1 MPNLRGE
8 VESVLEVI
16 RNALR
21 MEGGDIELVEIN
33 DDGVVSVKLTGSCAG
48 CPFSQMTLKNFVER
62 ELKNNVDGIKEVVAV

>member
-1 MPNLRGE
+1 MPNLRRD

-21 MEGGDIELVEIN
+21 MEGGDIELVDIA
-33 DDGVVSVKLTGSCAG
+33 DDGVVSVKLTGSCAS

-62 ELKNNVDGIKEVVAV
+62 ELKKNVDGIKEVVAV

>member
-1 MPNLRGE
+1 MEKLRRE

-21 MEGGDIELVEIN
+21 MEGGDIDLLHIKKN
-33 DDGVVSVKLTGSCAG
+33 KIVSVKLTGSCAG

-62 ELKNNVDGIKEVVAV
+62 ELKKNVDGVKEVVAV

>member
-1 MPNLRGE
+1 MPVLRSE

-21 MEGGDIELVEIN
+21 MDGGDIELVEIA
-33 DDGVVSVKLTGSCAG
+33 DDGVVSVKLTGACAG

-62 ELKNNVDGIKEVVAV
+62 ELKKNVDGIKEVVAV

>member
-1 MPNLRGE
+1 MPNLRRE
-8 VESVLEVI
+8 VESVLGVI

-21 MEGGDIELVEIN
+21 MEGGDIELVDIS

-62 ELKNNVDGIKEVVAV
+62 ELKKNVDGIKEVVAV

>member
-1 MPNLRGE
+1 MRSE

-21 MEGGDIELVEIN
+21 MEGGDIELVDIN
-33 DDGVVSVKLTGSCAG
+33 DDGIVSVRLTGSCAG

-62 ELKNNVDGIKEVVAV
+62 ELKKNVDGIREVVAV

>member
-1 MPNLRGE
+1 MPNLRRE

-21 MEGGDIELVEIN
+21 MEGGDIELVDISE
-33 DDGVVSVKLTGSCAG
+33 DGVVSVKLTGSCAG

-62 ELKNNVDGIKEVVAV
+62 ELKKNVDGIKEVVAV

>member
-1 MPNLRGE
+1 MPNLSGE
-8 VESVLEVI
+8 VESVLGVI

-21 MEGGDIELVEIN
+21 MEGGDIELVDIS

>member
-1 MPNLRGE
+1 MSNLRGE
-8 VESVLEVI
+8 VEPVLGVI

-21 MEGGDIELVEIN
+21 MEGGDIELVDIT

>member
-1 MPNLRGE
+1 MPSLRSE

-21 MEGGDIELVEIN
+21 MEGGDIELVDIN
-33 DDGVVSVKLTGSCAG
+33 DDGIVSVRLTGSCAG

-62 ELKNNVDGIKEVVAV
+62 ELKKNVDGIREVVAV

>member
-1 MPNLRGE
+1 MPNLRVE
-8 VESVLEVI
+8 VESVLGVI

-21 MEGGDIELVEIN
+21 MEGGDIELVGIT

-62 ELKNNVDGIKEVVAV
+62 ELKKNVDGIKEVVAV

>member
-1 MPNLRGE
+1 MPNLKRE
-8 VESVLEVI
+8 VESVLGVI

-21 MEGGDIELVEIN
+21 MEGGDIELVDIS

-62 ELKNNVDGIKEVVAV
+62 ELKNNVDGIKEVLAV

>member
-1 MPNLRGE
+1 MPNLRRE

-21 MEGGDIELVEIN
+21 MEGGDIELVDIAE
-33 DDGVVSVKLTGSCAG
+33 DGVVSVKLTGSCAG

-62 ELKNNVDGIKEVVAV
+62 ELKKNVDGIKEVVAV

>member
-1 MPNLRGE
+1 MPNLRRD

-21 MEGGDIELVEIN
+21 MEGGDIELVDIA

-48 CPFSQMTLKNFVER
+48 CPFSQMTLKNFVEI
-62 ELKNNVDGIKEVVAV
+62 ELKKNVDGIKEVVAV

>member
-1 MPNLRGE
+1 MPDLKEN

-21 MEGGDIELVEIN
+21 MEGGDIDLIDVSKE
-33 DDGVVSVKLTGSCAG
+33 GVVTVKLLGSCAG

-62 ELKNNVDGIKEVVAV
+62 ELKSNVVGVKEVVAA

>member
-1 MPNLRGE
+1 MPNLRRE

-21 MEGGDIELVEIN
+21 MEGGNIELVDIA

-62 ELKNNVDGIKEVVAV
+62 ELMKNVDGIKEVVAV

>member
-1 MPNLRGE
+1 MEKLRRE

-21 MEGGDIELVEIN
+21 MEGGDIELVEVA

-48 CPFSQMTLKNFVER
+48 CPFSQMTLKNFVEK
-62 ELKNNVDGIKEVVAV
+62 ELIKSVPGVKGVQSV

>member
-1 MPNLRGE
+1 MPNLRRE
-8 VESVLEVI
+8 VESVLGVI

-21 MEGGDIELVEIN
+21 MEGGDIELVDIS

>member
-1 MPNLRGE
+1 MPNLRGD

-21 MEGGDIELVEIN
+21 MDGGDIELVEIA
-33 DDGVVSVKLTGSCAG
+33 DDGVVSVRLTGSCAG

-62 ELKNNVDGIKEVVAV
+62 ELKKNVEGVKEVVAV

>member
-1 MPNLRGE
+1 MPNLRSE

-21 MEGGDIELVEIN
+21 MEGGDIELVDIN
-33 DDGVVSVKLTGSCAG
+33 DDGVVSVRLTGSCAG

-62 ELKNNVDGIKEVVAV
+62 ELKKNVDGIREVVAV

>member
-1 MPNLRGE
+1 MPNLRRE

-21 MEGGDIELVEIN
+21 MEGGDIELVDIAE
-33 DDGVVSVKLTGSCAG
+33 DGVVSVKLTGSCAG

-62 ELKNNVDGIKEVVAV
+62 ELKKNVDGITEVVAV

>member
-1 MPNLRGE
+1 MPNLRRE

-21 MEGGDIELVEIN
+21 MEGGDIELVDITE
-33 DDGVVSVKLTGSCAG
+33 DGVVSVKLTGSCAG

>member
-8 VESVLEVI
+8 VESVLGVI

>member
-21 MEGGDIELVEIN
+21 MDGGDIELVEIA
-33 DDGVVSVKLTGSCAG
+33 DDGVVSVRLTGSCAG

-62 ELKNNVDGIKEVVAV
+62 ELKKNVEGVKEVVAV

>member
-1 MPNLRGE
+1 MPNLRRE

-21 MEGGDIELVEIN
+21 MEGGDIELVDIN
-33 DDGVVSVKLTGSCAG
+33 EDGVVSVKLTGSCAG

-62 ELKNNVDGIKEVVAV
+62 ELKKNVDGVKEVVAV

>member
-1 MPNLRGE
+1 MPGLNEE

-21 MEGGDIELVEIN
+21 MEGGDIDLIDVSEE
-33 DDGVVSVKLTGSCAG
+33 GVVTVKLLGSCAG

-62 ELKNNVDGIKEVVAV
+62 ELKNNVVGIKEVVAA